1 MKKNPEGAVNVP
13 SFESADPEFNSTL
26 LNGTIVF
33 SILKFVSMLATNAE
47 SIGQTGSNEVNT
59 DLAQLIIS
67 TDKFWWSNDIWNIDF
82 ALIFTDKGFQIKVN

>member
-59 DLAQLIIS
+59 DLSQLVIS
-67 TDKFWWSNDIWNIDF
+67 TDKFWGSNDIWNIDF
-82 ALIFTDKGFQIKVN
+82 AVIFTGKGFQNEVN

>member
-1 MKKNPEGAVNVP
+1 MNVP

-47 SIGQTGSNEVNT
+47 SIGQTGSNEVNA
-59 DLAQLIIS
+59 DLSQLI

-82 ALIFTDKGFQIKVN
+82 AVIFTDKGFQIEVN